1 MFSLYSI
8 SVDRHYAEVR
18 RAISDEE
25 LTYIADWYVCVCVI
39 PSYIIHFSVSGSESK
54 RSWLPEGKRTG
65 RGNPRLVARN
75 ALSAPTQAQ
84 VVTALSLSTVR
95 GSGNRPDGTVDETE
109 KKLPSQV
116 KL

>member
-1 MFSLYSI
+1 MKNLLI
-8 SVDRHYAEVR
+8 LQTGMCAC
-18 RAISDEE
+18 
-25 LTYIADWYVCVCVI
+25 VCVCVI
-39 PSYIIHFSVSGSESK
+39 PSCVIHFSVSGSESK

-95 GSGNRPDGTVDETE
+95 GSGNRPDVTVDETE

-116 KL
+116 ILLL